1 MRWLTTDRTPSHGV
15 GGVERPLTD
24 EERFAVLMTDG
35 WMPPKGAVWPNK
47 HAVRITVLIPRSDR
61 KLHHWPAWGR
71 KRLAPEWYATL
82 DRSGGG
88 KSKTWWIYFGTIP
101 PSSFRAID
109 LLTSTTAL
117 EAV

>member
-1 MRWLTTDRTPSHGV
+1 
-15 GGVERPLTD
+15 
-24 EERFAVLMTDG
+24 MTDG

-47 HAVRITVLIPRSDR
+47 HAVRITVLIPRSDP

-88 KSKTWWIYFGTIP
+88 KSKTVV
-101 PSSFRAID
+101 D
-109 LLTSTTAL
+109 LLRHDPAKQLSRDRPSDL
-117 EAV
+117 NDGD